1 MISVEWLLLIVGLL
15 LVLSALASKIS
26 DLLGLPVLVLF
37 LAIGMLA
44 GSDGPGGIYFDN
56 AAVTQAV
63 GVTALAF
70 ILFSGGL
77 DTPLQRV
84 RPVALAGLSM
94 ASIGVVVTA
103 VIAGLFATWILDLPP
118 LVGLLLGAVIS
129 STDAAAVFSILRAK
143 NLHLTG
149 TVEPL
154 LELESGSNDPMAVIL
169 TIGLIEL
176 ITHPASSMWLLL
188 RDLGVQIII
197 GVVVGYLAGRLGVWI
212 VNSIRIQQEGLYSA
226 VTIALVALTYGGV
239 TLLGGSGILAVY
251 LAGMVMGNRD
261 FLHKNSL
268 IRFHDGLAWLMQIA
282 MFITLGLLVFPSHLP
297 NVAAASL
304 AITAVLIFVARPVA
318 VWISLSLARYTV
330 REKLLVS
337 WVGLRGATP
346 IILATFP
353 LLAGLPAAQT
363 IFDVVFFVVVT
374 SVLLQGTTISL
385 VARWLG
391 LKETNTAPLKPALT
405 LTAKMIE
412 RLQEVVLVPASPSAD
427 KRILDLHLP
436 ADVRLVLI
444 ERNGQ
449 QLIPDGSTVLAAG
462 DHLLLTVGDAEAN
475 QQRGE
480 LLLNGPAHSR

>member
-1 MISVEWLLLIVGLL
+1 MISVEWLLLIGGLL

-84 RPVALAGLSM
+84 RPVALTGLSM

-103 VIAGLFATWILDLPP
+103 AVAGLFATWILGLPP

-129 STDAAAVFSILRAK
+129 STDAAAVFSILRSK
-143 NLHLTG
+143 SLRLTG

-169 TIGLIEL
+169 TVGLIEL
-176 ITHPASSMWLLL
+176 ITHPASSVLLLL
-188 RDLGVQIII
+188 RDLGVQIAI
-197 GVVVGYLAGRLGVWI
+197 GAVAGYLAGRLGVWI
-212 VNSIRIQQEGLYSA
+212 VNSIRIKQEGLYSA

-251 LAGMVMGNRD
+251 LAGIVMGNRD

-282 MFITLGLLVFPSHLP
+282 MFITLGLLVFPSRLP
-297 NVAAASL
+297 GVAAASL

-318 VWISLSLARYTV
+318 VWISLSLARYTA

-391 LKETNTAPLKPALT
+391 LNETDAAPPKPALT
-405 LTAKMIE
+405 LTQKMIE
-412 RLQEVVLVPASPSAD
+412 RLQEVLLDPASPSAG

-444 ERNGQ
+444 ERDGE

-462 DHLLLTVGDAEAN
+462 DRILLTVGGT
-475 QQRGE
+475 QQSQPSGE
-480 LLLNGPAHSR
+480 LWLNGAAHSR